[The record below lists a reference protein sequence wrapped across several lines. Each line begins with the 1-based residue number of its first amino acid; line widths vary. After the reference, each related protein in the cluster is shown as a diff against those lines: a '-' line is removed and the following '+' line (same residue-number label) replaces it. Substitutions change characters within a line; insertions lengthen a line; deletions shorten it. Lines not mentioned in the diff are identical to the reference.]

1 VSDPS
6 RGAGT
11 AEVAAGTAAAAG
23 ARAASAEPA
32 RRRGLRAPGERNP
45 AAWWFLAPALALI
58 FVFFF
63 LPVVASLLLSFTDFD
78 IYAVGDLGNAR
89 WVGLRNYVQL
99 LDTPLFWQALRN
111 TFYFALVG
119 GPLSISVSLGAALLL
134 NQRAVRFK
142 GFFRTVYFAPF
153 VTTLVAVAIVWR
165 YIFHTR
171 YGLLNYALGVFGA
184 GPIDWLGDPRWAMP
198 AIILMTVWK
207 SFGYNMLIFIAGLQA
222 IPEELYE
229 AARIDGASARQRFR
243 HVTLPGLAPTLVFVT
258 VITMIGFFQLFVE
271 PYVMTQGG
279 PLRSTTSVVLLM
291 YEEGFRWWRMGYS
304 AAVAFVLFLVIL
316 AATLVQLR
324 LQRTEAA

>member
-1 VSDPS
+1 VTDTTT
-6 RGAGT
+6 GT
-11 AEVAAGTAAAAG
+11 AEISIRAESALAAA
-23 ARAASAEPA
+23 
-32 RRRGLRAPGERNP
+32 RRSRGGLRAPGEGNR
-45 AAWWFLAPALALI
+45 AAYGFLAPALVLI

-63 LPVVASLLLSFTDFD
+63 IPVVAALALSFTDFD
-78 IYAVGDLGNAR
+78 IYAVGDLRNTR
-89 WVGLRNYVQL
+89 WVGLRNYAQL
-99 LDTPLFWQALRN
+99 LGTPLFWQALRN
-111 TFYFALVG
+111 TFYFALLG
-119 GPLSISVSLGAALLL
+119 GPLSIGVSLGAALLL
-134 NQRAVRFK
+134 NQKLVRFK
-142 GFFRTVYFAPF
+142 GLFRTVYFAPF

-165 YIFHTR
+165 YLYHTR
-171 YGLLNYALGVFGA
+171 YGLLNYGLGAFGI

-229 AARIDGASARQRFR
+229 AARIDGANAWQRFR

-271 PYVMTQGG
+271 PYVMTMGG

-291 YEEGFRWWRMGYS
+291 YEEGFRWWRMGYA

-316 AATLVQLR
+316 AATLVQLA
-324 LQRTEAA
+324 LQKRTGAA